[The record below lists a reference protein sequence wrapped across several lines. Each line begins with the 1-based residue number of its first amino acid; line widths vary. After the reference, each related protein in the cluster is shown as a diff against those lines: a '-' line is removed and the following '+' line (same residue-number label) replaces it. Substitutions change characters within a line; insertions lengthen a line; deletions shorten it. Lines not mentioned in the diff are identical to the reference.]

1 MKNFLGVF
9 LFLGFWFKYSVILA
23 LNLGY
28 GEGIDGLNEIIT
40 SQNFDDALVISI
52 VGFLGFILF
61 GHLREIYL
69 NYPKIINTLD
79 FSILYNKYRYLI
91 IIIFAC
97 LIIAIPSLNF
107 YFQIYQRGMI
117 GESYNFLISG
127 LIKTSLLYF
136 LALISAVILF
146 LELTIYKKIL
156 ISIILLILLESFLS
170 SVSMLSGG
178 MIFNSLTLF
187 FEFIKYQIK

>member
-1 MKNFLGVF
+1 MDLF

-107 YFQIYQRGMI
+107 
-117 GESYNFLISG
+117 
-127 LIKTSLLYF
+127 
-136 LALISAVILF
+136 
-146 LELTIYKKIL
+146 
-156 ISIILLILLESFLS
+156 
-170 SVSMLSGG
+170 
-178 MIFNSLTLF
+178 IFK
-187 FEFIKYQIK
+187 FIKEV